1 MKKLISIILI
11 SSVFIYLIYIITDH
25 SKLNILSIGDLY
37 SDGYNQG
44 YYPSYNDYFKDY
56 LKKYDNYDILA
67 LNSTL
72 ELLDF
77 IKDNNELNNRH
88 IKKIINDSNLIIINT
103 GISELN
109 KLDNVINSTYV
120 NNYLNNYEQL
130 INSVYKLNSNIIV
143 VNIPSDVRIS
153 SKYRLIINDYYDG
166 LVTKYKLKLI
176 DVRDEPTKNINI
188 IIYQALIG
196 QKLTS

>member
-1 MKKLISIILI
+1 M
-11 SSVFIYLIYIITDH
+11 ITDH

-37 SDGYNQG
+37 SDGYNHG

-56 LKKYDNYDILA
+56 LKQYDNYDILA

-143 VNIPSDVRIS
+143 VNIPSDVMIS

>member
-11 SSVFIYLIYIITDH
+11 SSVFIYLIYMITDH

>member
-11 SSVFIYLIYIITDH
+11 SSLFIYFIYMITDH

-37 SDGYNQG
+37 SDGYNHG

-56 LKKYDNYDILA
+56 LKQYDNYDILA

-176 DVRDEPTKNINI
+176 DVRDESTKNINI